1 MAKHHTVSISD
12 NRGRVRLRWTYQ
24 GQRYSLNLG
33 LPYTPTYLKVASMTA
48 HRIELDIESGN
59 FDETLD
65 KYRPEHL
72 RSDAN
77 QEKVTVVEL
86 FERFI
91 KFKEDFVDKR
101 TLEKYYACMNYID
114 EFVGS
119 RSLNQIDEKLA
130 LKFSGWLQDN
140 QQLSP
145 RTTKEHL
152 SLLKAAFAYGMKN
165 KLVGGNP
172 WTEVVSYFKVPPKQM
187 PDPFTLDEVR
197 AIIEAFRNHSVYSYY
212 YPYVEFL
219 FRTGCRTAEA
229 IGLQW
234 KNLNP
239 NCTSVWIGES
249 LSRGRRKATKTNRAR
264 TIPLSDRLSELLLSI
279 RRVPMVKEELV
290 FLTPKRKPIDDGNFR
305 SRAWQ
310 PILQDLGIEYR
321 KPYIT
326 RHTFISHALAS
337 GMNPMEVA
345 QITGHDLQT
354 LYDNY
359 AGYVNKTPQLFDF

>member
-1 MAKHHTVSISD
+1 MCPS
-12 NRGRVRLRWTYQ
+12 
-24 GQRYSLNLG
+24 
-33 LPYTPTYLKVASMTA
+33 TP
-48 HRIELDIESGN
+48 N
-59 FDETLD
+59 
-65 KYRPEHL
+65 P
-72 RSDAN
+72 
-77 QEKVTVVEL
+77 
-86 FERFI
+86 
-91 KFKEDFVDKR
+91 
-101 TLEKYYACMNYID
+101 YID
-114 EFVGS
+114 EFAGS

-290 FLTPKRKPIDDGNFR
+290 FLTPKGKPIDDGNFR
-305 SRAWQ
+305 YLSMATDFAGFGNRV
-310 PILQDLGIEYR
+310 P
-321 KPYIT
+321 
-326 RHTFISHALAS
+326 
-337 GMNPMEVA
+337 
-345 QITGHDLQT
+345 QT
-354 LYDNY
+354 LHHPPYFY
-359 AGYVNKTPQLFDF
+359 